1 MASSPVTICGSSGAS
16 STTML
21 PLSKCGRSRKIYID
35 SGCWRASPGSATA
48 IGRVVNSRVP
58 SIIDNPR
65 NIRNYMHRAKV
76 MKLAFVCQQPKRCV
90 HVRKISRSKLMRKGN
105 CKLLYKSMNRR
116 LRRIVEI
123 KKASQMI
130 EKGLLSCDLLF
141 KINTIFSIIY

>member
-1 MASSPVTICGSSGAS
+1 M
-16 STTML
+16 
-21 PLSKCGRSRKIYID
+21 
-35 SGCWRASPGSATA
+35 
-48 IGRVVNSRVP
+48 NSRVP

-76 MKLAFVCQQPKRCV
+76 MKLACVCQQPKRCV

-105 CKLLYKSMNRR
+105 CKLLYKSMRR
-116 LRRIVEI
+116 KLRRIVEI